1 MRARPRSGFTLAEVL
16 IALVI
21 FALLAAAGTA
31 VMAAAVDGRFAIRA
45 ADARTA
51 ELQRLRA
58 LLKAD
63 VGQAVRG
70 SDPTASP
77 IETSGDR
84 VLALVRTGWAN
95 PAGRSRPSLQ
105 RVEWRLVDGRLE
117 RRASDPMTGAA
128 PGPAQ
133 VVARGVSDVQVSFLS
148 LEVETPVFVPR
159 PPNQTAPDAV
169 RIRMTLK
176 DLGPVDMLLLVGSG
190 R

>member
-1 MRARPRSGFTLAEVL
+1 MRARAGFTLAEVL

-31 VMAAAVDGRFAIRA
+31 VMATAVDGRFVVKA

-63 VGQAVRG
+63 VGQAVGR
-70 SDPTASP
+70 SDPAVSP
-77 IETSGDR
+77 IQTGDG
-84 VLALVRTGWAN
+84 VMLGLIRTGWAN
-95 PAGRSRPSLQ
+95 PADRARPSLQ
-105 RVEWRLVDGRLE
+105 RVEWRVVEGRLE
-117 RRASDPMTGAA
+117 RRVHDQLSGGR

-133 VVARGVSDVQVSFLS
+133 IVARGVADVQVSFVS
-148 LEVETPVFVPR
+148 LEVETPVFTPR
-159 PPNQTAPDAV
+159 PPLQLAPDAV
-169 RIRMTLK
+169 RVRMTLK
-176 DLGPVDMLLLVGSG
+176 ELGPVELLLLVGSG

>member
-1 MRARPRSGFTLAEVL
+1 MRARSGFTLAEVL

-31 VMAAAVDGRFAIRA
+31 VMATAVDGRFAVRA
-45 ADARTA
+45 ADTRTA

-63 VGQAVRG
+63 VGQAIGRA
-70 SDPTASP
+70 DPALRP
-77 IETSGDR
+77 IESGDGL
-84 VLALVRTGWAN
+84 VLGLVRSGWAN
-95 PAGRSRPSLQ
+95 PSDRARPSLQ
-105 RVEWRLVDGRLE
+105 RVEWRVVDGRLE
-117 RRASDPMTGAA
+117 RRVHDQLSGGR

-133 VVARGVSDVQVSFLS
+133 IVARDVTDVRVSFVS
-148 LEVETPVFVPR
+148 LEVESPVFEPR
-159 PPNQTAPDAV
+159 PPLQLMPDAV

-176 DLGPVDMLLLVGSG
+176 DLGPVELLLLVGSG